1 MEKDGEEPKSASNT
15 NMFPL
20 TTPHQQNTGLA
31 KPTPTKLHT
40 PTNSTKH
47 SQQQATTRG
56 HSKISEPTEK
66 FTNYYKLKELQMKNL
81 RFQMSA

>member
-1 MEKDGEEPKSASNT
+1 LEKDGEEPKSASNT

-20 TTPHQQNTGLA
+20 TTPYQQTTALA

-40 PTNSTKH
+40 PTKSTKQ

-56 HSKISEPTEK
+56 HSKIRKPTE
-66 FTNYYKLKELQMKNL
+66 NVYKLL
-81 RFQMSA
+81 